1 MSQPE
6 NDIESFLVDLEEI
19 SLLEIESRDAGELE
33 SSVRVI
39 LQQVDRPRKNAGTSQ
54 PGRVD

>member
-39 LQQVDRPRKNAGTSQ
+39 LQQVDRPRKNAGTGP